1 MKTSAYT
8 RFVNAAALLA
18 LLGLTACGPAGE
30 SFPSAQAQ
38 QQPVS
43 NAVTYPE
50 VAEGAGDGQVYEYH

>member
-1 MKTSAYT
+1 MKTSACT

-18 LLGLTACGPAGE
+18 LLVLTACGPAAD
-30 SFPSAQAQ
+30 SIPSAQA

-43 NAVTYPE
+43 NAVAYPE

>member
-18 LLGLTACGPAGE
+18 LLALTGCGPAGE
-30 SFPSAQAQ
+30 PISAAQA

-43 NAVTYPE
+43 NAVAYPE